1 MSEDLTGE
9 IKNTPSLDV
18 NAEPSTA
25 PEVEATQEAEASA
38 TETPD
43 EPKKA
48 NKVQERINKLTR
60 EKHEQRQENADLK
73 KRLEAL
79 ESKPAEVKDE
89 LVAPKEDS
97 FDNYSDYERANTDY
111 IANKAANAAVKSVE
125 AANSNRDA
133 QAKESAR
140 QAGINSKK
148 SEFFQ
153 KVDSKRE
160 LFLDFDEVAYGH
172 DFMDDDMSEQ
182 IMDADNSPE
191 LAYHL
196 GSHLDIAEKIFKL
209 PPVQRA
215 RELTKLELSLEPL
228 ASKKVSDAPNP
239 ITPLGSSEAVQSDPD
254 KMTADQWREWRTA
267 QVNG

>member
-25 PEVEATQEAEASA
+25 PEVEATQEAKANA

-97 FDNYSDYERANTDY
+97 FDSYSDYERANTDY

-125 AANSNRDA
+125 MHKQKKA
-133 QAKESAR
+133 QGR
-140 QAGINSKK
+140 QG
-148 SEFFQ
+148 
-153 KVDSKRE
+153 
-160 LFLDFDEVAYGH
+160 
-172 DFMDDDMSEQ
+172 
-182 IMDADNSPE
+182 
-191 LAYHL
+191 
-196 GSHLDIAEKIFKL
+196 
-209 PPVQRA
+209 
-215 RELTKLELSLEPL
+215 
-228 ASKKVSDAPNP
+228 
-239 ITPLGSSEAVQSDPD
+239 
-254 KMTADQWREWRTA
+254 
-267 QVNG
+267 